1 MSDTPEPP
9 KRLRAGEIIDQ
20 QHAALMAALTKTSGQ
35 GATVE
40 ISRNAKGDYQF
51 AVKVS
56 DDDPATALANA
67 EKIAAALE
75 EMYPYGAKA

>member
-1 MSDTPEPP
+1 MSDREAP
-9 KRLRAGEIIDQ
+9 KRLRTGDVIDQ

-56 DDDPATALANA
+56 DDNPSTALANA
-67 EKIAAALE
+67 RTIAGTLEK
-75 EMYPYGAKA
+75 MYPYGDQA

>member
-1 MSDTPEPP
+1 MSNEGEAPR
-9 KRLRAGEIIDQ
+9 RLRAADVIDQ
-20 QHAALMAALTKTSGQ
+20 QHEALIAALTKTSGQ

-56 DDDPATALANA
+56 DDNPSTALANA
-67 EKIAAALE
+67 RTIAGTLEK
-75 EMYPYGAKA
+75 MYPYGDKA

>member
-1 MSDTPEPP
+1 MSTEGEGPR
-9 KRLRAGEIIDQ
+9 RLRAGDVIDQ

-51 AVKVS
+51 GVKVS
-56 DDDPATALANA
+56 DDDPSKALAIARQIA
-67 EKIAAALE
+67 ETLQSV
-75 EMYPYGAKA
+75 YPYGEAK

>member
-9 KRLRAGEIIDQ
+9 KRLRAGDVIDQ

-56 DDDPATALANA
+56 DDDPGQAYKIATAISDQLAA
-67 EKIAAALE
+67 D
-75 EMYPYGAKA
+75 YPYGGKV